1 MHLSLGGIV
10 KGIETGLT
18 TLAETGNPYIAA
30 GAGVVSCVTDNGNGG
45 GTNGAA
51 ANANV
56 QTFNPLLDS
65 MSAELNQGS
74 TSNVYSYAQLA
85 GLDANGNSTQS
96 DPYGGVT
103 DADLVD

>member
-18 TLAETGNPYIAA
+18 TFAETGNPYIAA
-30 GAGVVSCVTDNGNGG
+30 GAGAISCFTDNSGG
-45 GTNGAA
+45 SNASA
-51 ANANV
+51 SNANV

-65 MSAELNQGS
+65 LSAELNPGS
-74 TSNVYSYAQLA
+74 TPNVYSYAQLA
-85 GLDANGNSTQS
+85 GMDANGNSTQA
-96 DPYGGVT
+96 DPYGGVS

>member
-18 TLAETGNPYIAA
+18 TLVETGNPCIAA
-30 GAGVVSCVTDNGNGG
+30 GAGAVACFTDNGTSGS
-45 GTNGAA
+45 GANDA
-51 ANANV
+51 
-56 QTFNPLLDS
+56 LLNS
-65 MSAELNQGS
+65 LSAELNPGS

-85 GLDANGNSTQS
+85 GLDAHGNSTQT

-103 DADLVD
+103 DADLVS